1 MYRDGCCRQAGAT
14 APRSIAKG
22 KNMSLTNPRSMIK
35 LSSTM
40 ATALLVAGIAG
51 GCGKTGIEEST
62 AERVKRV
69 EEQQRTNANFHL
81 ERKAGVAAAP
91 RAPQPLKSTPTD
103 LASGDSPAN
112 TKVR

>member
-1 MYRDGCCRQAGAT
+1 
-14 APRSIAKG
+14 
-22 KNMSLTNPRSMIK
+22 MSLTNPRSMIQ
-35 LSSTM
+35 LFSTI
-40 ATALLVAGIAG
+40 ATGLLIAGIAA
-51 GCGKTGIEEST
+51 GCSKTGSEEST

-69 EEQQRTNANFHL
+69 EQQQRTDVNFHL

-91 RAPQPLKSTPTD
+91 LAAQPVKSTPTG

>member
-1 MYRDGCCRQAGAT
+1 MC
-14 APRSIAKG
+14 
-22 KNMSLTNPRSMIK
+22 
-35 LSSTM
+35 
-40 ATALLVAGIAG
+40 LLVAGLVG
-51 GCGKTGIEEST
+51 GCGGTGSEEST